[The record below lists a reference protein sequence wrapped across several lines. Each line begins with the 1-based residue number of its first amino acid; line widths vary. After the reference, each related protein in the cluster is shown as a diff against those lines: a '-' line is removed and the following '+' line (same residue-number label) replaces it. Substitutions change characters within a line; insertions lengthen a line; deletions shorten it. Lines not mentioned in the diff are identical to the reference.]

1 MDQEGLWVREALQ
14 GDQGAFARLVNTY
27 QNPVYNLC
35 YRMLGNAPEAEDAA
49 QETFVRVYK
58 HLSAYDPQQ
67 KLSSWILAVAS
78 HYCID
83 RLRRRRLR
91 WLSLDEVEPSQ
102 PILDERPRPEDTLLE
117 RESCVEIRTLLQSLP
132 ADYRLILV
140 LRYWHD
146 LSYEEMA
153 HIVGTSESAIK
164 SKLHRARQMLAQQ
177 TTTQRRLE
185 LPSSQSA
192 PGGKKVTNHAL
203 L

>member
-153 HIVGTSESAIK
+153 EILEIPRGTVESR
-164 SKLHRARQMLAQQ
+164 LCRARRQLQE
-177 TTTQRRLE
+177 RLKGYFG
-185 LPSSQSA
+185 P
-192 PGGKKVTNHAL
+192 
-203 L
+203 